1 MKKEYPFENIV
12 EFNDKSLATQ
22 AKNEKEIQLI
32 DEEIN
37 MVKELKN
44 KIGKKLKAIK
54 KNNFFLTYDDIMD
67 KNGVHNYIAV
77 KSSEDDSPDIQIVNE
92 DDIEK
97 GNIQINQFEENFINN
112 FNINLNSKKNINNFS
127 IYDFDSN
134 INEYQNNTNI
144 NNLIKSNLDR
154 EQSPI
159 ELFFISQENS
169 QSEYNNVDINN
180 YKLFNNV
187 NK

>member
-1 MKKEYPFENIV
+1 MKNEYPFENIV
-12 EFNDKSLATQ
+12 EFNDKSLTTQ
-22 AKNEKEIQLI
+22 DKNEKEIQLI

-77 KSSEDDSPDIQIVNE
+77 KSSKDDSPDIQIVNE

-144 NNLIKSNLDR
+144 NNLIKSNLDK

-180 YKLFNNV
+180 L